1 MIFTILGSL
10 LGIFVINSIFL
21 AIPYLMPRINM
32 MEVLSY
38 QVFGNVLFLLFVI
51 LPKNTG
57 IFNFHDAQKDNIA
70 NNK

>member
-10 LGIFVINSIFL
+10 LGIFLINTMFF

-38 QVFGNVLFLLFVI
+38 QVFGNIMFFLFMVL
-51 LPKNTG
+51 PANTG
-57 IFNFHDAQKDNIA
+57 VFDFKNAVAAK
-70 NNK
+70 